1 MLEGYASVFGGE
13 PDRHG
18 DVIQRGAYSKS
29 IASGARPLMLWAHD
43 QSQPIGTWTDVRED
57 ETGLK
62 VKGRL
67 ILETQRGAE
76 AYALLRANVLDG
88 LSIGYRATGFKELP
102 GGGRLLDR
110 KSTRLN

>member
-1 MLEGYASVFGGE
+1 MSDWSSDVFSS
-13 PDRHG
+13 D
-18 DVIQRGAYSKS
+18 
-29 IASGARPLMLWAHD
+29 L
-43 QSQPIGTWTDVRED
+43 IGTWTDVRED

-88 LSIGYRATGFKELP
+88 LSIGYRATGFKALP
-102 GGGRLLDR
+102 GGGRLLTEIELAEISLVTIPS
-110 KSTRLN
+110 KSEVPRVGKECVSTCRTGGSQNN